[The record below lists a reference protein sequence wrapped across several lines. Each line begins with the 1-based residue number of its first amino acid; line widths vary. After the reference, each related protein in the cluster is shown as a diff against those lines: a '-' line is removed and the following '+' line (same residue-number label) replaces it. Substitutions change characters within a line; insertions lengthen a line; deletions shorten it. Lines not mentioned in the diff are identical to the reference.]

1 MCCDIYNEQF
11 FVCWRPA
18 QHTNMSLSV
27 GLHLSETYPEVTN
40 SMLHEKKKRL
50 SANSFTTDR
59 SIISYIS
66 AIREAY
72 T

>member
-1 MCCDIYNEQF
+1 MCCDIYNELF
-11 FVCWRPA
+11 FVRWRPA

-27 GLHLSETYPEVTN
+27 GLHLRETYPEVTN
-40 SMLHEKKKRL
+40 SMLHEKKRL

-59 SIISYIS
+59 SIISDIS

>member
-1 MCCDIYNEQF
+1 MCCDIYNELF

-40 SMLHEKKKRL
+40 SMLHEKKRG
-50 SANSFTTDR
+50 SRPTHSRPIDP
-59 SIISYIS
+59 S
-66 AIREAY
+66 
-72 T
+72 